1 MPAENGLRLDQD
13 ESLAPSG
20 PDSEEPDP
28 QKPVGDPKRDAHPGT
43 LALEDQE
50 LMAEGE
56 HLGLECGT
64 AAEPG
69 SERRENGQKGRDH
82 R

>member
-13 ESLAPSG
+13 ESLAPFG
-20 PDSEEPDP
+20 PDPGEPDP
-28 QKPVGDPKRDAHPGT
+28 QKPVGGPKRDAHPGP